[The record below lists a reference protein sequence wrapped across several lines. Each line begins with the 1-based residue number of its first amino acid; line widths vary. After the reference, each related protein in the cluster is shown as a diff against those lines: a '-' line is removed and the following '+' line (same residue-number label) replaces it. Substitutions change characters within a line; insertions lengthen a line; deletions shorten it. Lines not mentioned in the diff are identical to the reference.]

1 MREGGIELIHQETPV
16 CPQCGYTGGPK
27 YKLVNGK
34 ARGECPACGYVF
46 FNMPPNINDSAPLPT
61 RRCPFCGKGDQYVK
75 MYDASYEE
83 TPMEYEAESWVLW
96 CECGAAM
103 RSYRSEED
111 AIDKWNGTSRD
122 DIDALRYSF
131 ISPCGDKSEGKK

>member
-1 MREGGIELIHQETPV
+1 M